1 MTEADYPPGVIAEA
15 VAAARALLRLE
26 GVGEEALLAAT
37 VVTALRLAEAFAG
50 QRLIGRAFED
60 RVAADG
66 AWHRLSAEPVTAIT
80 GGAHATDIDAD
91 GIGWVRA
98 SGGGVVAVSYVA
110 GLAGSWG
117 AVPPPLAQGVAM
129 LAAHLFEHRE
139 RDSAPPAA
147 IAALWR
153 PWRRVR
159 VGSARR

>member
-1 MTEADYPPGVIAEA
+1 MAEADFPPAVIAEA
-15 VAAARALLRLE
+15 VAAARAWLRLE
-26 GVGEEALLAAT
+26 SSGEETLLAAT

-50 QRLIGRAFED
+50 QRLIARAFED
-60 RVAADG
+60 RVTADG
-66 AWHRLSAEPVTAIT
+66 AWHRLAAEPVTAMT
-80 GGAHATDIDAD
+80 ASADAADIDSD
-91 GIGWVRA
+91 GIGWVRV
-98 SGGGVVAVSYVA
+98 SGGGIVSVGYVA
-110 GLAGSWG
+110 GLAGSWS
-117 AVPPPLAQGVAM
+117 AVPPPLAQGVTM